1 MVAGTDDPAVQRRR
15 LRGELRNL
23 RNEANLTQRQVAAAL
38 DWSTSKLIRI
48 ENGDQG
54 ISTTD
59 LRALLDELNVSD
71 PDRRAQLAEI
81 ARTARREPWSDFRD
95 VLDAPYR
102 RYLSF
107 ESSSSLLR
115 NYEPQLVPG
124 LLQTEE
130 YARVVLS
137 ETYERDKKNIDR
149 IWEARQRRQE
159 LHDRDDPPKMFFI
172 IDETVVRREVGGR
185 GVMRRQVER
194 LKDWS
199 GQPHISLRV
208 LPFAAGAHPGMI
220 GPMVVLEFPDP
231 EDNDL
236 VYLEGP
242 EDGFTFRD
250 ELDVTTRYIET
261 FYLLEDKALSEDATR
276 NLLDARIDE
285 LSSKK

>member
-23 RNEANLTQRQVAAAL
+23 RNQAGLTQRQVAEAL

-59 LRALLDELNVSD
+59 LRALLDELGVTDAEQRS
-71 PDRRAQLAEI
+71 QLSEI
-81 ARTARREPWSDFRD
+81 ARTARREPWSDFKD
-95 VLDAPYR
+95 VLNTAYR
-102 RYLSF
+102 RYLGF

-137 ETYERDKKNIDR
+137 ETYEQEKRDIDR

-159 LHDRDDPPKMFFI
+159 LHDRDDPPKMFFV
-172 IDETVVRREVGGR
+172 IDETVIRREVGSR
-185 GVMRRQVER
+185 GVMRRQLEQLRER
-194 LKDWS
+194 SD
-199 GQPHISLRV
+199 QRHISLRV
-208 LPFAAGAHPGMI
+208 LPFSAGAHAGMI
-220 GPMVVLEFPDP
+220 GPMVILEFPDT

-242 EDGFTFRD
+242 DSGFTFRD

-261 FYLLEDKALSEDATR
+261 FYKLEDKALSEEETQE
-276 NLLDARIDE
+276 LLDQRIDE
-285 LSSKK
+285 LSSKT